1 MAVLADSATQLL
13 VQALRGTAY
22 EHQIDLVIF
31 EADYDQIDRQILDGS
46 SELYR
51 FAPEFVLVFK
61 SVEKLLARFRE
72 QSAAERSNFAA
83 TELES
88 TTRQVETLAKRC
100 SARVIH
106 MNYAEVDDGVFG
118 NFAGKVRSSWMS
130 QLRRLNVGLM
140 DLAESSPRLFLC
152 DLALLQSQRGQ
163 EWMSDRRIA
172 LTTQLLFSL
181 DALPLIAQRVIDV
194 VLAASGRFKKC
205 LIMDLDNTLWGGVI
219 GDDGVENIE
228 LGELG
233 IGAAYVQLQSW
244 AKELKGRG
252 IILAVCTK
260 NDPKI
265 AAQPFESHPDMVLHM
280 QDIALFVATWDNKVD
295 SIRHIQSVIEIGFD
309 SMVFVDDNPAER
321 EIVRRNIPQI
331 CVPELPDDPAEHLDF
346 LVRSNLF
353 ETALLSADDAER
365 TKQYQTEGR
374 RRELKANFATEE
386 EFLRSL
392 DMVAT
397 VSRFTAFN
405 TPRVAQLTQRSNQ
418 FNLRTVRYD
427 ETQIRDIEFSADHLP
442 FAFTLKDSLGD
453 HGLISVV
460 ILKRQGNAF
469 FVDTWLM
476 SCRVLRRGM
485 EAFVLNTIAQR
496 ARGAGAIRLIGEFRE
511 TVKNGL
517 VREHYASLGF
527 ERQEDLWYLDLAG
540 YTPRPTFIR
549 QQEGD

>member
-1 MAVLADSATQLL
+1 MAVLADSATQQL
-13 VQALRGTAY
+13 VQALRGAAY
-22 EHQIDLVIF
+22 EQQIDLVIF
-31 EADYDQIDRQILDGS
+31 EADYDQIDRQILDAG

-51 FAPEFVLVFK
+51 SAPDFVLIFK
-61 SVEKLLARFRE
+61 SVEKLLARFQK
-72 QSAAERSNFAA
+72 QSAAQRPNFAA
-83 TELES
+83 SELAS
-88 TTRQVETLAKRC
+88 TARQLETLNERC
-100 SARVIH
+100 AARVIL

-118 NFAGKVRSSWMS
+118 NFAGKVRSSWIS
-130 QLRRLNVGLM
+130 QLRRLNVGIM
-140 DLAESSPRLFLC
+140 DLAESSPRLLLC
-152 DLALLQSQRGQ
+152 DLALLQAQRGQ
-163 EWMSDRRIA
+163 DWMSNRRIA

-194 VLAASGRFKKC
+194 VLAASGRFRKC
-205 LIMDLDNTLWGGVI
+205 LVMDLDNTLWGGVI

-252 IILAVCTK
+252 IILAVCSK

-265 AAQPFESHPDMVLHM
+265 AAQPFESHPDMVLRM

-295 SIRHIQSVIEIGFD
+295 SIRHIQSVLEIGFD

-321 EIVRRNIPQI
+321 AIVRRNIPQI
-331 CVPELPDDPAEHLDF
+331 CVPELPEDPAEYLDF
-346 LVRSNLF
+346 LVRANLF
-353 ETALLSADDAER
+353 ETALLSAEDAER
-365 TKQYQTEGR
+365 TRQYQAEGR

-392 DMVAT
+392 DMLAT

-427 ETQIRDIEFSADHLP
+427 ETQIREIELSADHLP

-460 ILKRQGNAF
+460 ILERRGDDY

-496 ARGAGAIRLIGEFRE
+496 ARSAGAIRLIGEFRP
-511 TVKNGL
+511 TAKNGL

-527 ERQEDLWYLDLAG
+527 QRRNDLWYLDLPSYA
-540 YTPRPTFIR
+540 PRPTFIR